1 MARVRET
8 ALGAYANQDFPFD
21 KLVETMHS
29 NRDHSSAPLV
39 QVLFNLANAPIGEIN
54 VHGLSWVPFEVD
66 TGAAQFDL
74 SLTIETEIARKAY
87 LTFNTDLFERQ
98 TVERMLGQYKVLLH
112 SALANPTA
120 RLSELSML
128 TVSERTQLLQGW
140 NRTQEDY
147 PQFECFPQMFEGQ
160 VERTP
165 DAVALSM
172 GREALRYGD
181 LNARANQLARYLR
194 TLDVRPGVVVGI
206 CLERSL
212 EMVIALMAVLK
223 AGGAYV
229 PLDPEYPR
237 DRLRFMAEDAAVA
250 IVLTSEGL
258 SDRFDSRACR
268 ILCLDREQKRIAQ
281 EVDHNLPPTATSQDL
296 AYILYTSGSTGQ
308 PKGVEIPHRALVNFL
323 CSMRQEPGCSA
334 QDVMV
339 SVTTLSFDIAG
350 LELYVPLLVGA
361 RVEIVSRAVAMDG
374 RKLRTLCEAVQPT
387 IMQATPAT
395 WRMLIEAGWLGSDR
409 LTVLCGGE
417 ALPPDLAA
425 ALLDR
430 SGALWNMYG
439 PTETTIWSTIERI
452 ERADQ
457 EITIGRPIANTEMYI
472 LDQFLQPVPVGVSGE
487 LYIGGHGL
495 ARGYRRR
502 PELTKERFVPHP
514 FSTEPARE
522 TVSNGRSGSLSPRWT
537 HRASRSVGSSGQ
549 DQRVQ
554 NRIG

>member
-29 NRDHSSAPLV
+29 HRDHSSAPLV

-120 RLSELSML
+120 RLSDLSML
-128 TVSERTQLLQGW
+128 TASERTQLLQEW
-140 NRTQEDY
+140 NRTQVDY

-165 DAVALSM
+165 DALALSM
-172 GREALRYGD
+172 GQETLRYSD
-181 LNARANQLARYLR
+181 LNAQANQLARYLR

-258 SDRFDSRACR
+258 SDRFDARACR

-374 RKLRTLCEAVQPT
+374 RQLRTVCESVQPT

-417 ALPPDLAA
+417 ALPPDLAG

-430 SGALWNMYG
+430 SAALWNMYG

-457 EITIGRPIANTEMYI
+457 EITIGRPIANTEVYI

-514 FSTEPARE
+514 FSTEPSCE
-522 TVSNGRSGSLSPRWT
+522 TVSNGRSGSLSP
-537 HRASRSVGSSGQ
+537 
-549 DQRVQ
+549 
-554 NRIG
+554 